1 MKKDLTLEGGVYS
14 LDALGEL
21 LRKHGYTVGAA
32 AEDVLKGEQALR
44 ASEKRYRNIFEHAP
58 LGIFRSTLEGQL
70 LTVNPALAY
79 MFKYD
84 SPEQLVDIVNRCGL
98 ADTLYLD
105 SSHRQAVLSTI
116 LMSDA
121 WQVYEGRFRC
131 RDDSFIDC
139 CVRLRKAPD
148 APTQIEGFIE
158 DVSERKRAEAML
170 RFNRFA
176 VDKMKDQAFWM
187 SPEGRLIYVNDAACR
202 TLGYSDEELLGMSI
216 FDIDPHC
223 TREEYTRI
231 WQKLKTRG
239 SLILERSHRRKDGR
253 VYPVEIRANF
263 MHFEDRDYNCAF
275 VTDISERKQADEA
288 LRFTQYVVDNTS
300 DQAFWL
306 TEDAKVFY
314 VNDAACRALGYTR
327 DELVGMSIYDFDP
340 VYPATEFKQGW
351 ETLRAE
357 RSRMIESLHRS
368 KDGRVYPV
376 EVRVNKVEFDGKEYH
391 CTFVTDITKRKTAE
405 ETRRQSEQRY
415 RQLMEVLPIAAY
427 TTDAEGRITF
437 FNRNAVELWGRKPEL
452 NADRWC
458 GSHRLFYPDG
468 KPMAFDDC
476 PMAMTLKYGKKF
488 QGQEM
493 LIEHSQSGYTHVVAY
508 PEPLYDSDGMLVGAL
523 NLLVD
528 ITPRKH
534 VERQLV
540 QSNLVVENSP
550 VVLFRWKAE
559 PGWPVVLVSKNITQ
573 FGYDPE
579 ELLSGSL
586 AFGSLIHPGDRERV
600 AREVDVFAARGVDR
614 FEQEY
619 RFLGRGGKVCWVSDQ
634 TIAERNGEG
643 QITHYQ
649 GIVIDITERKHAEER
664 IKASL
669 LEKEVL
675 LKEIHHRVKNNLQV
689 VSSLLYLQSQKLQDP
704 EAQALFVESQ
714 NRICSMALAHEQLYR
729 SQNLADI
736 SLADYVQNL
745 VSHVQQ
751 AFMEPERKHECR
763 VTIDDVTLDIEKV
776 VPCGLLIT
784 ELLSNVFKH
793 AFPGAR
799 CGTIEV
805 TLSRQDGRLLLSVAD
820 DGIGLPEGLDYRNAQ
835 TLGLQLVSALVEQLD
850 GSLSVNKDAGT
861 RFTIVFPG

>member
-1 MKKDLTLEGGVYS
+1 MGKFLTLEGGVYD
-14 LDALGEL
+14 LDALAEL
-21 LRKHGYTVGAA
+21 LRGHGYNVGPVTEGAMR
-32 AEDVLKGEQALR
+32 GEQELR

-70 LTVNPALAY
+70 LTVNPALAK
-79 MFKYD
+79 MFKYE
-84 SPEQLVDIVNRCGL
+84 SPEQLVDIVNRRGL

-105 SSHRQAVLSTI
+105 ASHRREVLSSI
-116 LMSDA
+116 LMSDE

-139 CVRLRKAPD
+139 CVHLRKAPD
-148 APTQIEGFIE
+148 APEQIEGF
-158 DVSERKRAEAML
+158 
-170 RFNRFA
+170 
-176 VDKMKDQAFWM
+176 
-187 SPEGRLIYVNDAACR
+187 
-202 TLGYSDEELLGMSI
+202 
-216 FDIDPHC
+216 
-223 TREEYTRI
+223 
-231 WQKLKTRG
+231 
-239 SLILERSHRRKDGR
+239 LE
-253 VYPVEIRANF
+253 
-263 MHFEDRDYNCAF
+263 
-275 VTDISERKQADEA
+275 DISERKRADEA
-288 LRFTQYVVDNTS
+288 LRFTQYVVDNTL

-306 TEDAKVFY
+306 TEDARVFY
-314 VNDAACRALGYTR
+314 VNDAACRALGYAR
-327 DELVGMSIYDFDP
+327 DELIGMSFFDFDP
-340 VYPATEFKQGW
+340 VFPADEFKQIWAKLRTGGSRSM
-351 ETLRAE
+351 ETW
-357 RSRMIESLHRS
+357 HRS

-376 EVRVNKVEFDGKEYH
+376 EVRVNYVLFGGQEYL
-391 CTFVTDITKRKTAE
+391 CTFVTDTSERKSSE
-405 ETRRQSEQRY
+405 KIWRQTEQRY
-415 RQLMEVLPIAAY
+415 RQLMEILPIAAY
-427 TTDAEGRITF
+427 TTDADGRITF

-458 GSHRLFYPDG
+458 GSHRLLYPDG

-493 LIEHSQSGYTHVVAY
+493 LIEHSRSGYTHVVAY

-528 ITPRKH
+528 ITQRKQ
-534 VERQLV
+534 VEKQLL

-559 PGWPVVLVSKNITQ
+559 PGWPVILVSKNITQ

-579 ELLSGSL
+579 ELLSGAL

-600 AREVDVFAARGVDR
+600 AREVEVYAARGVDR
-614 FEQEY
+614 FEQQY
-619 RFLGRGGKVCWVSDQ
+619 RILGKGGKVCWVSDQ

-669 LEKEVL
+669 REKEVL

-689 VSSLLYLQSQKLQDP
+689 VSSLLYLQGQKLQDP

-714 NRICSMALAHEQLYR
+714 NRICSMALAHEQLYK
-729 SQNLADI
+729 SQNLADV
-736 SLADYVQNL
+736 SLTEYVNNL

-751 AFMEPERKHECR
+751 AYMEPDTYHECR
-763 VTIDDVTLDIEKV
+763 VDIDNLTLDIEKV

-793 AFPGAR
+793 AFPDAR
-799 CGTIEV
+799 CGTIDV
-805 TLSRQDGRLLLSVAD
+805 TLSRQGGRLLLSVAD
-820 DGIGLPEGLDYRNAQ
+820 DGVGLPEELDYRNAQ
-835 TLGLQLVSALVEQLD
+835 TLGLQLVSALVAQLD
-850 GSLSVNKDAGT
+850 GSLEVKRDAGT
-861 RFTIVFPG
+861 RFTISFPG